1 MEQELNSLHGRCSG
15 LQEALSRAS
24 QFGFTDDNGTPNLLA
39 ENKSMKE
46 QVCALCKIVFVRLVN
61 FKPLLSSD

>member
-15 LQEALSRAS
+15 LQEALNRAS

-46 QVCALCKIVFVRLVN
+46 EVCRIGTQY
-61 FKPLLSSD
+61 